1 MTGSYY
7 GLVIEGLVAVLLALT
22 IGYCVVLNKR
32 LIRLK
37 ADDSAMRGTIA
48 ELVTA
53 TEYAERAI
61 KNLRSIT
68 QETNAT
74 LGEGLRASL
83 DVTRDLD
90 DQIARGE
97 QVLGRIAQIAQLAE
111 SARKAPP
118 KAEPQAPAEAAVQ
131 PIRREDVSSRSPN
144 RTAQAAQALALRLRA
159 AAAGQAA

>member
-53 TEYAERAI
+53 TEFAERAI

-111 SARKAPP
+111 SARKAQP
-118 KAEPQAPAEAAVQ
+118 KEEPQAPSIAAVQ
-131 PIRREDVSSRSPN
+131 PIRREEAGPRSTN

>member
-1 MTGSYY
+1 MTGTFY
-7 GLVIEGLVAVLLALT
+7 GLVIESLVAVLLGLT
-22 IGYCVVLNKR
+22 IGYCVILNRR
-32 LIRLK
+32 LIRLR
-37 ADDSAMRGTIA
+37 ADESALRGTIA

-53 TEYAERAI
+53 TEFAERAI
-61 KNLRSIT
+61 RNLREIT

-74 LGEGLRASL
+74 LGEGLRASM

-97 QVLGRIAQIAQLAE
+97 EVLDRIVQIAQVADPVRQGQRE
-111 SARKAPP
+111 
-118 KAEPQAPAEAAVQ
+118 APAGNVE
-131 PIRREDVSSRSPN
+131 PLRREEAPLRSPA

>member
-1 MTGSYY
+1 MTGSTY
-7 GLVIEGLVAVLLALT
+7 GLVIETLVAVLLGLT
-22 IGYCVVLNKR
+22 IGYCFILNKR
-32 LIRLK
+32 LIRLR
-37 ADDSAMRGTIA
+37 ADEASMRGTIA

-53 TEYAERAI
+53 TEFAERAI

-74 LGEGLRASL
+74 LGEGLRASI

-97 QVLGRIAQIAQLAE
+97 EVLGRIAQIAEVAD
-111 SARKAPP
+111 SARQTQREP
-118 KAEPQAPAEAAVQ
+118 KTADNVE
-131 PIRREDVSSRSPN
+131 PIRREEAQPRSPS
-144 RTAQAAQALALRLRA
+144 RTAQAAQALVLRLRA

>member
-7 GLVIEGLVAVLLALT
+7 SLIIEGLVAVLLGLT

-37 ADDSAMRGTIA
+37 ADESALRGTIG

-53 TEYAERAI
+53 TEFAERAI

-97 QVLGRIAQIAQLAE
+97 QVLDRIAQIAKLAD
-111 SARKAPP
+111 AVKKRV
-118 KAEPQAPAEAAVQ
+118 AEAPAEPEATTNVEPLRREEVQ
-131 PIRREDVSSRSPN
+131 PRSPS

-159 AAAGQAA
+159 ATAGQAA